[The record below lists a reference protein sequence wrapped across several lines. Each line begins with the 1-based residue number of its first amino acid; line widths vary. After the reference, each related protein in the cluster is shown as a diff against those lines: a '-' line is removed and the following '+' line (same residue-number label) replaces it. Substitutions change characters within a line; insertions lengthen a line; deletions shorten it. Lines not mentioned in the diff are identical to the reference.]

1 MNIQADNMQ
10 FPFAKGALEGLDN
23 HASHD
28 WNREQIDAMH
38 MQFVT
43 QWRQSMS
50 TLVPAEIK
58 ILAGDMALKTYEE
71 FVLEAPSFADIQIF
85 EIDALQT
92 LCAWNFDNRWVS
104 AAVDCLFGGAGKIPV
119 RERSGK
125 LTHIELGIRQRLL
138 ETLAT
143 AYEAAWQ
150 TVYPIRLQTLRQEQQ
165 LSSVRLT
172 SHKDVVLHAQFAI
185 HFNLLELRV
194 DLCLPKRALDWQT
207 PSASNTSGETSTATE
222 TSGQPPG
229 WSRSLQHQLYAKPV
243 ESVAVLCEK
252 ELSVAQ
258 LLSLSLGQVL
268 PIDLSSPVR
277 LMVDGVNLLSGRYG
291 VRNGHYALKV
301 EHMTTPSVAPPKEDF
316 EGATEGQYLGNLD
329 IPAQAQSDLAS
340 AAQAMSQLDHQI
352 QKSEGEL

>member
-1 MNIQADNMQ
+1 MNTNPDNMQ
-10 FPFAKGALEGLDN
+10 FPFAKEALEGLDTQV
-23 HASHD
+23 SQD
-28 WNREQIDAMH
+28 WNREQLDAMH
-38 MQFVT
+38 MQFVA

-58 ILAGDMALKTYEE
+58 ILAGDMEMKTYEA
-71 FVLEAPSFADIQIF
+71 FVLEAPSFADIQVF

-92 LCAWNFDNRWVS
+92 LCAWSFDARWVT
-104 AAVDCLFGGAGKIPV
+104 AAVDCLFGGAGIIPIK
-119 RERSGK
+119 ERSGK

-138 ETLAT
+138 ATMAT

-150 TVYPIRLQTLRQEQQ
+150 TAYPIRLQTLRQEQQ
-165 LSSVRLT
+165 LSSLRQT
-172 SHKDVVLHAQFAI
+172 SHKDVVLRAQFAI

-207 PSASNTSGETSTATE
+207 PSKLANASETP
-222 TSGQPPG
+222 GQPAG

-268 PIDLSSPVR
+268 PIDLSAPVR
-277 LMVDGVNLLSGRYG
+277 IMVDGVNLLSGRYG

-301 EHMTTPSVAPPKEDF
+301 EHMNQPPLPPNTEDL
-316 EGATEGQYLGNLD
+316 EGATSGQYLGSLD
-329 IPAQAQSDLAS
+329 MPAQAQSDLAN
-340 AAQAMSQLDHQI
+340 AAKALSQLDQQI
-352 QKSEGEL
+352 QKSEGDV

>member
-1 MNIQADNMQ
+1 MNTNPDNMQ
-10 FPFAKGALEGLDN
+10 FPFAKAALEGLDVQV
-23 HASHD
+23 SQD
-28 WNREQIDAMH
+28 WNREQLDAMH
-38 MQFVT
+38 MQFVAH
-43 QWRQSMS
+43 WRQSMS

-58 ILAGDMALKTYEE
+58 ILAGDMEMKTYEA
-71 FVLEAPSFADIQIF
+71 FVLEAPSFADIQVF

-92 LCAWNFDNRWVS
+92 LCAWGFDARWVT
-104 AAVDCLFGGAGKIPV
+104 AAVDCLFGGAGIIPIK
-119 RERSGK
+119 ERSGK

-150 TVYPIRLQTLRQEQQ
+150 TAYPIRLQTLRQEQQ
-165 LSSVRLT
+165 LSSLRLT

-207 PSASNTSGETSTATE
+207 PNTSTKASE
-222 TSGQPPG
+222 TSGQPAG
-229 WSRSLQHQLYAKPV
+229 WGRSLQHQLYAKPV

-268 PIDLSSPVR
+268 PIDLSAPVQ
-277 LMVDGVNLLSGRYG
+277 LMVDGVNMLSGRYG

-301 EHMTTPSVAPPKEDF
+301 EHMNHVPVAHNPQDF
-316 EGATEGQYLGNLD
+316 EGATSGQYLGSLD
-329 IPAQAQSDLAS
+329 MPAQAQSDLAN
-340 AAQAMSQLDHQI
+340 AAKALSQLDQQI
-352 QKSEGEL
+352 QKSEGDV

>member
-1 MNIQADNMQ
+1 MNTNPDNMQ
-10 FPFAKGALEGLDN
+10 FPFAKDALEGLDP
-23 HASHD
+23 HVSHD
-28 WNREQIDAMH
+28 WNREQLDAMH
-38 MQFVT
+38 MQFVA

-50 TLVPAEIK
+50 TLVPADIQ
-58 ILAGDMALKTYEE
+58 ILAGDMQLKTYEA

-92 LCAWNFDNRWVS
+92 LCAWSFDSRWVA
-104 AAVDCLFGGAGKIPV
+104 AAVDCLFGGNGTIPL
-119 RERSGK
+119 RERHGK

-138 ETLAT
+138 ATMAT

-150 TVYPIRLQTLRQEQQ
+150 AVYPIRLQTLRQEQQ
-165 LSSVRLT
+165 LSSLRLT
-172 SHKDVVLHAQFAI
+172 SHKDVVLHAQFAV

-194 DLCLPKRALDWQT
+194 ELCLPKRALDWQT
-207 PSASNTSGETSTATE
+207 PSASAQRSEAA
-222 TSGQPPG
+222 GQPAG

-268 PIDLSSPVR
+268 PIDLSAPVR

-301 EHMTTPSVAPPKEDF
+301 EHMNPPPLLPQMADD
-316 EGATEGQYLGNLD
+316 EGATSGQYLGSLD
-329 IPAQAQSDLAS
+329 IPAQAQTDLAN
-340 AAQAMSQLDHQI
+340 AAKAMSQLDHQI

>member
-1 MNIQADNMQ
+1 MNTNPDNMQ
-10 FPFAKGALEGLDN
+10 FPFAKEALEGLDTQV
-23 HASHD
+23 SQD
-28 WNREQIDAMH
+28 WNREQLDAMH
-38 MQFVT
+38 MQFVA

-58 ILAGDMALKTYEE
+58 ILAGDMEMKTYEA
-71 FVLEAPSFADIQIF
+71 FVLEAPSFADIQVF

-92 LCAWNFDNRWVS
+92 LCAWSFDSRWVA
-104 AAVDCLFGGAGKIPV
+104 AAVDCLFGGAGIIPIK
-119 RERSGK
+119 ERTGK

-150 TVYPIRLQTLRQEQQ
+150 TAYPIRLQTLRQEQQ
-165 LSSVRLT
+165 LSSLRLT

-207 PSASNTSGETSTATE
+207 PSASAKASE
-222 TSGQPPG
+222 TSGQPAG

-268 PIDLSSPVR
+268 PIDLSAPVR
-277 LMVDGVNLLSGRYG
+277 LMVDGVNMLSGRYG

-301 EHMTTPSVAPPKEDF
+301 EHMNQPPLQHTEDF
-316 EGATEGQYLGNLD
+316 EGATAGQYLGSLD
-329 IPAQAQSDLAS
+329 MPAQAQSDLAN
-340 AAQAMSQLDHQI
+340 AAKALSQLDQQI
-352 QKSEGEL
+352 QKSEGDV

>member
-1 MNIQADNMQ
+1 MNTNPDNMQ
-10 FPFAKGALEGLDN
+10 FPFAKEALEGLDTQV
-23 HASHD
+23 SQD
-28 WNREQIDAMH
+28 WNREQLDAMH
-38 MQFVT
+38 MQFVA

-58 ILAGDMALKTYEE
+58 ILAGDMELKTYEA
-71 FVLEAPSFADIQIF
+71 FVLEAPSFADIQVF

-92 LCAWNFDNRWVS
+92 LCAWSFDSRWVA
-104 AAVDCLFGGAGKIPV
+104 AAVDCLFGGAGIIPIK
-119 RERSGK
+119 ERTGK

-143 AYEAAWQ
+143 AYESAWQ
-150 TVYPIRLQTLRQEQQ
+150 TAYPIRLQTLRQEQQ
-165 LSSVRLT
+165 LSSLRLT

-207 PSASNTSGETSTATE
+207 PSASAKASE
-222 TSGQPPG
+222 TSGQPAG

-268 PIDLSSPVR
+268 PIDLTAPVR
-277 LMVDGVNLLSGRYG
+277 LMVDGVNMLSGRYG

-301 EHMTTPSVAPPKEDF
+301 EHMNQPPLLHPEDF
-316 EGATEGQYLGNLD
+316 EGATSGQYLGSLD
-329 IPAQAQSDLAS
+329 MPPQAKSDLAN
-340 AAQAMSQLDHQI
+340 AAKALNQLDQQI
-352 QKSEGEL
+352 QKSEGDV

>member
-1 MNIQADNMQ
+1 VA
-10 FPFAKGALEGLDN
+10 
-23 HASHD
+23 
-28 WNREQIDAMH
+28 
-38 MQFVT
+38 

-58 ILAGDMALKTYEE
+58 ILAGDMEMKTYEA
-71 FVLEAPSFADIQIF
+71 FVLEAPSFADIQVF

-92 LCAWNFDNRWVS
+92 LCAWSFDSRWVA
-104 AAVDCLFGGAGKIPV
+104 AAVDCLFGGGGIIPIK
-119 RERSGK
+119 ERTGK

-138 ETLAT
+138 ATLAT

-150 TVYPIRLQTLRQEQQ
+150 TAYPIRLQTLRQEQQ
-165 LSSVRLT
+165 LSSLRLT
-172 SHKDVVLHAQFAI
+172 SHKDLVLHAQFAI

-207 PSASNTSGETSTATE
+207 PSASSNSSDNATDS
-222 TSGQPPG
+222 SGQPAG

-268 PIDLSSPVR
+268 PIDLSAPVR
-277 LMVDGVNLLSGRYG
+277 LMVDGVNMLSGRYG

-301 EHMTTPSVAPPKEDF
+301 EHMNQPPLLHPEDF
-316 EGATEGQYLGNLD
+316 EGATSGQYLGSLD
-329 IPAQAQSDLAS
+329 IPAQAQSDLAN
-340 AAQAMSQLDHQI
+340 AAKALSQLDQQI
-352 QKSEGEL
+352 QKSEGDL

>member
-1 MNIQADNMQ
+1 MNTNPDNMQ
-10 FPFAKGALEGLDN
+10 FPFAKEALEGLDTQV
-23 HASHD
+23 SQD
-28 WNREQIDAMH
+28 WNREQVDAMH
-38 MQFVT
+38 MQFVA

-58 ILAGDMALKTYEE
+58 ILAGDMSLKTYEA
-71 FVLEAPSFADIQIF
+71 FVLEAPSFADIQVF

-92 LCAWNFDNRWVS
+92 LCAWSFDTRWVA
-104 AAVDCLFGGAGKIPV
+104 AAVDCLFGGAGIIPI

-138 ETLAT
+138 ETMAT

-150 TVYPIRLQTLRQEQQ
+150 TAYPIRLQTLRQEQQ
-165 LSSVRLT
+165 LSSLRLT

-207 PSASNTSGETSTATE
+207 PNASVNASETP
-222 TSGQPPG
+222 GQPAG

-268 PIDLSSPVR
+268 PIDLSAPVR
-277 LMVDGVNLLSGRYG
+277 IMVDGVNLLSGRYG

-301 EHMTTPSVAPPKEDF
+301 EHMNQPPLPPNTEDL
-316 EGATEGQYLGNLD
+316 EGATSGQYLGSLD
-329 IPAQAQSDLAS
+329 MPAQAQSDLAN
-340 AAQAMSQLDHQI
+340 AAKALSQLDQQI
-352 QKSEGEL
+352 QKSEGDV

>member
-1 MNIQADNMQ
+1 MNTNPDNMQ
-10 FPFAKGALEGLDN
+10 FPFAKEALEGLDTQV
-23 HASHD
+23 SQD
-28 WNREQIDAMH
+28 WNREQLDAMH
-38 MQFVT
+38 MQFVA

-58 ILAGDMALKTYEE
+58 ILAGDMEMKTYEA
-71 FVLEAPSFADIQIF
+71 FVLEAPSFADIQVF

-92 LCAWNFDNRWVS
+92 LCAWSFDARWVA
-104 AAVDCLFGGAGKIPV
+104 AAVDCLFGGGGIIPIK
-119 RERSGK
+119 ERTGK

-138 ETLAT
+138 ATLAT

-150 TVYPIRLQTLRQEQQ
+150 TAYPIRLQTLRQEQQ
-165 LSSVRLT
+165 LSSLRLT
-172 SHKDVVLHAQFAI
+172 SHKDLVLHAQFAI

-207 PSASNTSGETSTATE
+207 PNASAKASE
-222 TSGQPPG
+222 TSGQPAG

-243 ESVAVLCEK
+243 DSVAVLCEK

-268 PIDLSSPVR
+268 PIDLSAPVR
-277 LMVDGVNLLSGRYG
+277 LMVDGVNMLSGRYG

-301 EHMTTPSVAPPKEDF
+301 EHMNQPPLAPNPQDF
-316 EGATEGQYLGNLD
+316 EGATSGQYLGSLD
-329 IPAQAQSDLAS
+329 MPAQAQTDLAN
-340 AAQAMSQLDHQI
+340 AAKALSQLDQQI
-352 QKSEGEL
+352 QKSEGDV

>member
-1 MNIQADNMQ
+1 MNTNPDNMQ
-10 FPFAKGALEGLDN
+10 FPFAKEALEGLDTQV
-23 HASHD
+23 SQD
-28 WNREQIDAMH
+28 WNREQLDAMH
-38 MQFVT
+38 MQFVA

-58 ILAGDMALKTYEE
+58 ILAGDMEMKTYEA
-71 FVLEAPSFADIQIF
+71 FVLEAPSFADIQVF

-92 LCAWNFDNRWVS
+92 LCAWSFDSRWVA
-104 AAVDCLFGGAGKIPV
+104 AAVDCLFGGGGIIPIK
-119 RERSGK
+119 ERTGK

-138 ETLAT
+138 ATLAT

-150 TVYPIRLQTLRQEQQ
+150 TAYPIRLQTLRQEQQ
-165 LSSVRLT
+165 LSSLRLT

-207 PSASNTSGETSTATE
+207 PSVSAKSSEN
-222 TSGQPPG
+222 SGQPAG

-268 PIDLSSPVR
+268 PIDLSAPVR
-277 LMVDGVNLLSGRYG
+277 LMVDGVNMLSGRYG

-301 EHMTTPSVAPPKEDF
+301 EHMNQPPLLHPEDF
-316 EGATEGQYLGNLD
+316 EGATSGQYLGSLD
-329 IPAQAQSDLAS
+329 IPAQAQSDLAN
-340 AAQAMSQLDHQI
+340 AAKALSQLDQQI
-352 QKSEGEL
+352 QKSEGDV

>member
-1 MNIQADNMQ
+1 MNTNPDNMQ
-10 FPFAKGALEGLDN
+10 FPFAKEALEGLDTQV
-23 HASHD
+23 SQD
-28 WNREQIDAMH
+28 WNREQLDAMH
-38 MQFVT
+38 MQFVAH
-43 QWRQSMS
+43 WRQSMS

-58 ILAGDMALKTYEE
+58 ILAGDMELKTYEA
-71 FVLEAPSFADIQIF
+71 FVLEAPSFADIQVF

-92 LCAWNFDNRWVS
+92 LCAWSFDSRWVA
-104 AAVDCLFGGAGKIPV
+104 AAVDCLFGGAGIIPIK
-119 RERSGK
+119 ERTGK

-150 TVYPIRLQTLRQEQQ
+150 TAYPIRLQTLRQEQQ
-165 LSSVRLT
+165 LSSLRLT

-207 PSASNTSGETSTATE
+207 PSASAKASE
-222 TSGQPPG
+222 TSGQPAG

-268 PIDLSSPVR
+268 PIDLSAPVR
-277 LMVDGVNLLSGRYG
+277 LMVDGVNMLSGRYG

-301 EHMTTPSVAPPKEDF
+301 EHMNQPPLQHTEDF
-316 EGATEGQYLGNLD
+316 EGATSGQYLGSLD
-329 IPAQAQSDLAS
+329 MPPQAQSDLAN
-340 AAQAMSQLDHQI
+340 AAKALSQLDQQI
-352 QKSEGEL
+352 QKSEGDV

>member
-1 MNIQADNMQ
+1 MNTNPDNMQ
-10 FPFAKGALEGLDN
+10 FPFAKEALEGLDTQV
-23 HASHD
+23 SQD
-28 WNREQIDAMH
+28 WNREQLDAMH
-38 MQFVT
+38 MQFVA

-58 ILAGDMALKTYEE
+58 ILAGNMEMKTYEA
-71 FVLEAPSFADIQIF
+71 FVLEAPSFADIQVF

-92 LCAWNFDNRWVS
+92 LCAWSFDSRWVA
-104 AAVDCLFGGAGKIPV
+104 AAVDCLFGGAGIIPIK
-119 RERSGK
+119 ERTGK

-150 TVYPIRLQTLRQEQQ
+150 TAYPIRLQTLRQEQQ
-165 LSSVRLT
+165 LSSLRLT

-207 PSASNTSGETSTATE
+207 PSASAKASE
-222 TSGQPPG
+222 TSGQPAG

-268 PIDLSSPVR
+268 PIDLSAPVR
-277 LMVDGVNLLSGRYG
+277 LMVDGVNMLSGRYG

-301 EHMTTPSVAPPKEDF
+301 EHMNQPPLQHTEDF
-316 EGATEGQYLGNLD
+316 EGATSGQYLGSLD
-329 IPAQAQSDLAS
+329 MPPQAQSDLAN
-340 AAQAMSQLDHQI
+340 AAKALSQLDQQI
-352 QKSEGEL
+352 QKSEGDV

>member
-1 MNIQADNMQ
+1 MNTNPDNMQ
-10 FPFAKGALEGLDN
+10 FPFAKEALEGLDTQV
-23 HASHD
+23 SQD
-28 WNREQIDAMH
+28 WNREQLDAMH
-38 MQFVT
+38 MQFVG

-58 ILAGDMALKTYEE
+58 ILAGNMELKTYEA
-71 FVLEAPSFADIQIF
+71 FVLEAPSFADIQVF

-92 LCAWNFDNRWVS
+92 LCAWSFDARWVA
-104 AAVDCLFGGAGKIPV
+104 AAVDCLFGGAGIIPIK
-119 RERSGK
+119 ERSGK

-138 ETLAT
+138 ATMAT

-150 TVYPIRLQTLRQEQQ
+150 AAYPIRLQTLRQEQQ
-165 LSSVRLT
+165 LSSLRLT

-207 PSASNTSGETSTATE
+207 PNASAKTSE
-222 TSGQPPG
+222 TSGQPAG

-268 PIDLSSPVR
+268 PIDLSAPVR
-277 LMVDGVNLLSGRYG
+277 LMVDGVNMLSGRYG

-301 EHMTTPSVAPPKEDF
+301 EHMNQPPLVHAEDF
-316 EGATEGQYLGNLD
+316 EGATAGQYLGNLD
-329 IPAQAQSDLAS
+329 MPAQAQSDLAN
-340 AAQAMSQLDHQI
+340 AAKALSQLDQQI
-352 QKSEGEL
+352 QKSEGDV

>member
-1 MNIQADNMQ
+1 MNTNPDNMQ
-10 FPFAKGALEGLDN
+10 FPFTKDALEGLDP
-23 HASHD
+23 HVSHD
-28 WNREQIDAMH
+28 WNREQLDAMH
-38 MQFVT
+38 MQFVA

-50 TLVPAEIK
+50 TLVPADIQ
-58 ILAGDMALKTYEE
+58 ILAGDMQLKTYEA

-92 LCAWNFDNRWVS
+92 LCAWSFDSRWVA
-104 AAVDCLFGGAGKIPV
+104 AAVDCLFGGNGTIPL
-119 RERSGK
+119 RERHGK

-138 ETLAT
+138 ATMAT

-150 TVYPIRLQTLRQEQQ
+150 AVYPIRLQTLRQEHQ
-165 LSSVRLT
+165 LSSLRLT
-172 SHKDVVLHAQFAI
+172 SHKDVVLHAQFAV

-207 PSASNTSGETSTATE
+207 PSASAQSPEAA
-222 TSGQPPG
+222 GQPAG
-229 WSRSLQHQLYAKPV
+229 WGRSLQHQLYAKPV

-268 PIDLSSPVR
+268 PIDLSAPVR

-301 EHMTTPSVAPPKEDF
+301 EHMNPPPLVPPMADD
-316 EGATEGQYLGNLD
+316 EGATSGQYLGSLD
-329 IPAQAQSDLAS
+329 IPAQAQTDLAN
-340 AAQAMSQLDHQI
+340 AAKAMSQLDHQI

>member
-1 MNIQADNMQ
+1 MNTNPDNMQ
-10 FPFAKGALEGLDN
+10 FPFAKEALEGLDTQV
-23 HASHD
+23 SQD
-28 WNREQIDAMH
+28 WNREQLDAMH
-38 MQFVT
+38 MQFVAH
-43 QWRQSMS
+43 WRQSMS

-58 ILAGDMALKTYEE
+58 ILAGDMELKTYEA
-71 FVLEAPSFADIQIF
+71 FVLEAPSFADIQVF

-92 LCAWNFDNRWVS
+92 LCAWNFDSRWVA
-104 AAVDCLFGGAGKIPV
+104 AAVDCLFGGAGIIPIK
-119 RERSGK
+119 ERTGK

-150 TVYPIRLQTLRQEQQ
+150 TAYPIRLQTLRQEQQ
-165 LSSVRLT
+165 LSSLRLT

-207 PSASNTSGETSTATE
+207 PSASAKASE
-222 TSGQPPG
+222 TSGQPAG

-268 PIDLSSPVR
+268 PIDLSAPVR
-277 LMVDGVNLLSGRYG
+277 LMVDGVNMLSGRYG

-301 EHMTTPSVAPPKEDF
+301 EHMNQPPLQHTEDF
-316 EGATEGQYLGNLD
+316 EGATSGQYLGSLD
-329 IPAQAQSDLAS
+329 MPPQAQSDLAN
-340 AAQAMSQLDHQI
+340 AAKALSQLDQQI
-352 QKSEGEL
+352 QKSEGDV

>member
-1 MNIQADNMQ
+1 MNTNPDNMQ
-10 FPFAKGALEGLDN
+10 FPFAKEALEGLDTQV
-23 HASHD
+23 AHD
-28 WNREQIDAMH
+28 WDREQLDAMH

-58 ILAGDMALKTYEE
+58 ILAGHMEMKTYEA
-71 FVLEAPSFADIQIF
+71 FVLEAPSFADIQVF

-92 LCAWNFDNRWVS
+92 LCAWSFDSRWVA
-104 AAVDCLFGGAGKIPV
+104 AAVDCLFGGAGIIPIKP
-119 RERSGK
+119 RSSK

-150 TVYPIRLQTLRQEQQ
+150 TAYPIRLQPLRQEQQ
-165 LSSVRLT
+165 LSSLRLA
-172 SHKDVVLHAQFAI
+172 SLKDTVLHAQFAI
-185 HFNLLELRV
+185 HFNLLELKV
-194 DLCLPKRALDWQT
+194 DLCLPKRALSWQT
-207 PSASNTSGETSTATE
+207 PSTSANPSEA
-222 TSGQPPG
+222 SGQPGG

-268 PIDLSSPVR
+268 PIDLSAPVR
-277 LMVDGVNLLSGRYG
+277 LMVDGVSILSGRYG

-301 EHMTTPSVAPPKEDF
+301 EHMNAAPVIPKVEDF
-316 EGATEGQYLGNLD
+316 EGATSGQYLGSLD
-329 IPAQAQSDLAS
+329 VPAQAQTDLAN
-340 AAQAMSQLDHQI
+340 AAKALSQLDQQI
-352 QKSEGEL
+352 QKSEGDL

>member
-1 MNIQADNMQ
+1 MNTNPDKMQ
-10 FPFAKGALEGLDN
+10 FPFAKEALEGLDN
-23 HASHD
+23 QVSQD
-28 WNREQIDAMH
+28 WNREQLDAMH
-38 MQFVT
+38 MQFVA

-58 ILAGDMALKTYEE
+58 ILAGDMEMKTYEA
-71 FVLEAPSFADIQIF
+71 FVLEAPSFADIQVF

-92 LCAWNFDNRWVS
+92 LCAWSFDARWVT
-104 AAVDCLFGGAGKIPV
+104 AAVDCLFGGAGIIPIK
-119 RERSGK
+119 ERSGK

-150 TVYPIRLQTLRQEQQ
+150 TAYPIRLQTLRQEQQ
-165 LSSVRLT
+165 LSSLRLT

-207 PSASNTSGETSTATE
+207 PNTSTKASE
-222 TSGQPPG
+222 TSGQPAG
-229 WSRSLQHQLYAKPV
+229 WGRSLQHQLYAKPV

-268 PIDLSSPVR
+268 PIDLSAPVQ
-277 LMVDGVNLLSGRYG
+277 LMVDGVNMLSGRYG

-301 EHMTTPSVAPPKEDF
+301 EHMNHVPVAPNPQDF
-316 EGATEGQYLGNLD
+316 EGATSGQYLGSLD
-329 IPAQAQSDLAS
+329 MPAQAQSDLAN
-340 AAQAMSQLDHQI
+340 AAKALSQLDQQI
-352 QKSEGEL
+352 QKSEGDV

>member
-1 MNIQADNMQ
+1 MNTNPDNMQ
-10 FPFAKGALEGLDN
+10 FPFAKEALEGLDTQV
-23 HASHD
+23 SQD

-38 MQFVT
+38 MQFVA
-43 QWRQSMS
+43 QWRQSLS
-50 TLVPAEIK
+50 TLVPAEVK
-58 ILAGDMALKTYEE
+58 ILAGDMALKTYEA
-71 FVLEAPSFADIQIF
+71 FVLEAPSFADIQVF

-92 LCAWNFDNRWVS
+92 LCAWSFDTRWVA
-104 AAVDCLFGGAGKIPV
+104 AAVDCLFGGAGIIPI

-138 ETLAT
+138 ETMAT

-150 TVYPIRLQTLRQEQQ
+150 TAYPIRLQTLRQEQQ
-165 LSSVRLT
+165 LSSLRLT
-172 SHKDVVLHAQFAI
+172 SHKDMVLHAQFAI

-207 PSASNTSGETSTATE
+207 PSTSRNTSE
-222 TSGQPPG
+222 TSGQPAG

-268 PIDLSSPVR
+268 PIDLSTPVR

-291 VRNGHYALKV
+291 VRNGSYALKV
-301 EHMTTPSVAPPKEDF
+301 EHMNEPPLPAPTEDF
-316 EGATEGQYLGNLD
+316 EGATSGQYLGSLD
-329 IPAQAQSDLAS
+329 MPVQAQTDLAN
-340 AAQAMSQLDHQI
+340 AAKALSQLDQQI
-352 QKSEGEL
+352 QKSESEGDV

>member
-1 MNIQADNMQ
+1 MNTNPDNMQ
-10 FPFAKGALEGLDN
+10 FPFAKEALEGLDN
-23 HASHD
+23 QVSQD
-28 WNREQIDAMH
+28 WNREQMDAMH
-38 MQFVT
+38 MQFVA

-58 ILAGDMALKTYEE
+58 VLAGDMQLKTYEA
-71 FVLEAPSFADIQIF
+71 FVLEAPPFSDIQVF

-92 LCAWNFDNRWVS
+92 LCAWSFDTRWVA
-104 AAVDCLFGGAGKIPV
+104 AAVDCLFGGGGRVPI

-150 TVYPIRLQTLRQEQQ
+150 AAYPIRLQTLRQEQQ
-165 LSSVRLT
+165 LSSLRLT

-207 PSASNTSGETSTATE
+207 PNASAKTSE
-222 TSGQPPG
+222 TSGQPAG

-268 PIDLSSPVR
+268 PIDLSAPVR
-277 LMVDGVNLLSGRYG
+277 LMVDGVNMLSGRYG

-301 EHMTTPSVAPPKEDF
+301 EHMNQPPLLHPEDF
-316 EGATEGQYLGNLD
+316 EGATSGQYLGSLD
-329 IPAQAQSDLAS
+329 MPAQAQSDLAN
-340 AAQAMSQLDHQI
+340 AAKALSQLDQQI
-352 QKSEGEL
+352 QKSEGDV

>member
-1 MNIQADNMQ
+1 MNTNPDNMQ
-10 FPFAKGALEGLDN
+10 FPFAKEALEGLDTQV
-23 HASHD
+23 SQD
-28 WNREQIDAMH
+28 WNREQLDAMH
-38 MQFVT
+38 MQFVA

-58 ILAGDMALKTYEE
+58 ILAGNMEMKTYEA
-71 FVLEAPSFADIQIF
+71 FVLEAPSFADIQVF

-92 LCAWNFDNRWVS
+92 LCAWSFDSRWVA
-104 AAVDCLFGGAGKIPV
+104 AAVDCLFGGAGIIPIK
-119 RERSGK
+119 ERTGK

-150 TVYPIRLQTLRQEQQ
+150 TAYPIRLQTLRQEQQ
-165 LSSVRLT
+165 LSSLRLT

-207 PSASNTSGETSTATE
+207 PNASAKASES
-222 TSGQPPG
+222 SGQPAG

-243 ESVAVLCEK
+243 DSVAVLCEK

-268 PIDLSSPVR
+268 PIDLSAPVR
-277 LMVDGVNLLSGRYG
+277 LMVDGVNMLSGRYG

-301 EHMTTPSVAPPKEDF
+301 EHMNQPPLQHTEDF
-316 EGATEGQYLGNLD
+316 EGATSGQYLGSLD
-329 IPAQAQSDLAS
+329 MPAQAQSDLAN
-340 AAQAMSQLDHQI
+340 AAKALSQLDQQI
-352 QKSEGEL
+352 QKSEGDV

>member
-1 MNIQADNMQ
+1 MNTNPDNMQ
-10 FPFAKGALEGLDN
+10 FPFAKDALEGLDN
-23 HASHD
+23 QVSQD
-28 WNREQIDAMH
+28 WNREQMDAMH
-38 MQFVT
+38 MQFVA

-58 ILAGDMALKTYEE
+58 ILAGDMEMKTYEA
-71 FVLEAPSFADIQIF
+71 FVLEAPSFADIQVF

-92 LCAWNFDNRWVS
+92 LCAWSFDSRWVA
-104 AAVDCLFGGAGKIPV
+104 AAVDCLFGGAGIIPIK
-119 RERSGK
+119 ERTGK

-138 ETLAT
+138 ATLAT

-150 TVYPIRLQTLRQEQQ
+150 AAYPIRLQTLRQEQQ
-165 LSSVRLT
+165 LTSLRLT

-207 PSASNTSGETSTATE
+207 PSVSAKSSEN
-222 TSGQPPG
+222 SGQPAG

-268 PIDLSSPVR
+268 PIDLSAPVR

-301 EHMTTPSVAPPKEDF
+301 EHMNAVPPVPKIEDF
-316 EGATEGQYLGNLD
+316 EGATSGQYLGSLD
-329 IPAQAQSDLAS
+329 VPAQAQTDLAN
-340 AAQAMSQLDHQI
+340 AAMALSQLDQQI
-352 QKSEGEL
+352 QKSEGDK

>member
-1 MNIQADNMQ
+1 MNTNPDNMQ
-10 FPFAKGALEGLDN
+10 FPFAKEALEGLDTQV
-23 HASHD
+23 SQD
-28 WNREQIDAMH
+28 WNREQLDAMH
-38 MQFVT
+38 MQFVG

-58 ILAGDMALKTYEE
+58 ILAGDMELKTYEA
-71 FVLEAPSFADIQIF
+71 FVLEAPSFADIQVF

-92 LCAWNFDNRWVS
+92 LCAWSFDARWVT
-104 AAVDCLFGGAGKIPV
+104 AAVDCLFGGAGIIPIK
-119 RERSGK
+119 ERSGK

-138 ETLAT
+138 ATMAT

-150 TVYPIRLQTLRQEQQ
+150 AAYPIRLQTLRQEQQ
-165 LSSVRLT
+165 LSSLRLT

-207 PSASNTSGETSTATE
+207 PSASAKSSE
-222 TSGQPPG
+222 TSGQPAG

-268 PIDLSSPVR
+268 PIDLTAPVR
-277 LMVDGVNLLSGRYG
+277 LMVDGVNMLSGRYG

-301 EHMTTPSVAPPKEDF
+301 EHMNQPPLLHPEDF
-316 EGATEGQYLGNLD
+316 EGATSGQYLGSLD
-329 IPAQAQSDLAS
+329 MPPQAQSDLAN
-340 AAQAMSQLDHQI
+340 AAKALSQLDQQI
-352 QKSEGEL
+352 QKSEGDV

>member
-1 MNIQADNMQ
+1 MNTTPDNMQ
-10 FPFAKGALEGLDN
+10 FPFTKDALEGLDT

-28 WNREQIDAMH
+28 WNREQLDAMH
-38 MQFVT
+38 MQFVA

-50 TLVPAEIK
+50 ALVPADIK
-58 ILAGDMALKTYEE
+58 ILTGDMQLKTYEA
-71 FVLEAPSFADIQIF
+71 FVLDAPAFADIQIF
-85 EIDALQT
+85 EIDSLQT
-92 LCAWNFDNRWVS
+92 LCAWSFDTRWVA
-104 AAVDCLFGGAGKIPV
+104 AAVDCLFGGNGTIPI
-119 RERSGK
+119 RERNGR

-138 ETLAT
+138 ATLAT

-150 TVYPIRLQTLRQEQQ
+150 AAYPIRLQTLRQEQQ
-165 LSSVRLT
+165 LSSLRLT
-172 SHKDVVLHAQFAI
+172 SHKDVVLHAQFAV

-194 DLCLPKRALDWQT
+194 DLCLPKRALEWQT
-207 PSASNTSGETSTATE
+207 PSASAASAEAT
-222 TSGQPPG
+222 GQPAG

-268 PIDLSSPVR
+268 PIDLAAPVR

-301 EHMTTPSVAPPKEDF
+301 EHMNTPPPMPPLDEL
-316 EGATEGQYLGNLD
+316 EGATSGQYLGSLD
-329 IPAQAQSDLAS
+329 IPAQAQTDLAN
-340 AAQAMSQLDHQI
+340 AAKALSQLDHQI

>member
-1 MNIQADNMQ
+1 MNNAPDNMQ
-10 FPFAKGALEGLDN
+10 FPFTKEALEGLD
-23 HASHD
+23 AHD
-28 WNREQIDAMH
+28 SQGWDREQVDAMH
-38 MQFVT
+38 MQFVA

-58 ILAGDMALKTYEE
+58 ILAGDMQLKTYEA
-71 FVLEAPSFADIQIF
+71 FVLEAPPFADIQIF

-92 LCAWNFDNRWVS
+92 LCAWSFDTRWVA
-104 AAVDCLFGGAGKIPV
+104 AAVDCLFGGAGKIPI
-119 RERSGK
+119 RERSGR

-138 ETLAT
+138 ATLAT

-165 LSSVRLT
+165 LSSLRLT
-172 SHKDVVLHAQFAI
+172 SQKDVVLHAQFAI
-185 HFNLLELRV
+185 YFNLLELRV

-207 PSASNTSGETSTATE
+207 PKTSTNTPE
-222 TSGQPPG
+222 TPGQPAG

-268 PIDLSSPVR
+268 PIDLSAPVR

-301 EHMTTPSVAPPKEDF
+301 EHMTTPPATPQIEDF
-316 EGATEGQYLGNLD
+316 EGATSGQYLGSLD
-329 IPAQAQSDLAS
+329 MPAQAQSDLAN
-340 AAQAMSQLDHQI
+340 AAKALNQLDQQI
-352 QKSEGEL
+352 QKSEGDV

>member
-1 MNIQADNMQ
+1 MQ
-10 FPFAKGALEGLDN
+10 FPFAKEALEGLDTQV
-23 HASHD
+23 SQD
-28 WNREQIDAMH
+28 WNREQLDAMH
-38 MQFVT
+38 MQFVG

-58 ILAGDMALKTYEE
+58 ILAGDMELKTYEA
-71 FVLEAPSFADIQIF
+71 FVLEAPSFADIQVF

-92 LCAWNFDNRWVS
+92 LCAWSFDARWVA
-104 AAVDCLFGGAGKIPV
+104 AAVDCLFGGAGIIPIK
-119 RERSGK
+119 ERSGK

-138 ETLAT
+138 ATMAT

-150 TVYPIRLQTLRQEQQ
+150 AAYPIRLQTLRQEQQ
-165 LSSVRLT
+165 LSSLRLT

-207 PSASNTSGETSTATE
+207 PSASAKSSE
-222 TSGQPPG
+222 TSGQPAG

-268 PIDLSSPVR
+268 PIDLSAPVR
-277 LMVDGVNLLSGRYG
+277 LMVDGVNMLSGRYG

-301 EHMTTPSVAPPKEDF
+301 EHMNQPPLQHTEDF
-316 EGATEGQYLGNLD
+316 EGATAGQYLGSLD
-329 IPAQAQSDLAS
+329 MPAQAQSDLAN
-340 AAQAMSQLDHQI
+340 AAMALSQLDQQI
-352 QKSEGEL
+352 QKSEGDV

>member
-1 MNIQADNMQ
+1 MNTNPDNMQ
-10 FPFAKGALEGLDN
+10 FPFAKEALEGLDTQV
-23 HASHD
+23 SQD
-28 WNREQIDAMH
+28 WNREQLDAMH
-38 MQFVT
+38 MQFVA

-58 ILAGDMALKTYEE
+58 ILAGDMEMKTYEA
-71 FVLEAPSFADIQIF
+71 FVLEAPSFADIQVF

-92 LCAWNFDNRWVS
+92 LCAWSFDSRWVA
-104 AAVDCLFGGAGKIPV
+104 AAVDCLFGGAGIIPIK
-119 RERSGK
+119 ERTGK

-150 TVYPIRLQTLRQEQQ
+150 TAYPIRLQTLRQEQQ
-165 LSSVRLT
+165 LSSLRLT
-172 SHKDVVLHAQFAI
+172 SHKDTVLHAQFAI

-207 PSASNTSGETSTATE
+207 PSASAKSSEN
-222 TSGQPPG
+222 SGQPAG
-229 WSRSLQHQLYAKPV
+229 WGRSLQHQLYAKPV

-268 PIDLSSPVR
+268 PIDLTAPVR
-277 LMVDGVNLLSGRYG
+277 LMVDGVNMLSGRYG

-301 EHMTTPSVAPPKEDF
+301 EHMNQPPLLHPEDF
-316 EGATEGQYLGNLD
+316 EGATSGQYLGSLD
-329 IPAQAQSDLAS
+329 MPAQAQSDLAN
-340 AAQAMSQLDHQI
+340 AAKALSQLDQQI
-352 QKSEGEL
+352 QKSEGDV

>member
-1 MNIQADNMQ
+1 
-10 FPFAKGALEGLDN
+10 
-23 HASHD
+23 
-28 WNREQIDAMH
+28 
-38 MQFVT
+38 
-43 QWRQSMS
+43 MS

-58 ILAGDMALKTYEE
+58 ILAGDMEMKTYEA
-71 FVLEAPSFADIQIF
+71 FVLETPSFADLQVF

-92 LCAWNFDNRWVS
+92 LCAWSFDARWVT
-104 AAVDCLFGGAGKIPV
+104 AAVDCLFGGAGIIPIK
-119 RERSGK
+119 ERSGK

-138 ETLAT
+138 ATMAT

-150 TVYPIRLQTLRQEQQ
+150 AAYPIRLQTLRQEQQ
-165 LSSVRLT
+165 LSSLRLT

-207 PSASNTSGETSTATE
+207 PNTSAKTSE
-222 TSGQPPG
+222 TSGQPAG

-268 PIDLSSPVR
+268 PIDLSAPVR
-277 LMVDGVNLLSGRYG
+277 LMVDGVNMLSGRYG

-301 EHMTTPSVAPPKEDF
+301 EHMNQPPVQHTEDF
-316 EGATEGQYLGNLD
+316 EGATAGQYLGNLD
-329 IPAQAQSDLAS
+329 MPAQAQSDLAN
-340 AAQAMSQLDHQI
+340 AAKALSQLDQQI
-352 QKSEGEL
+352 QKSEGDV

>member
-1 MNIQADNMQ
+1 MNTNPDNMQ
-10 FPFAKGALEGLDN
+10 FPFAKEALEGLDTQV
-23 HASHD
+23 SHD
-28 WNREQIDAMH
+28 WNREQLDAMH
-38 MQFVT
+38 MQFVA

-58 ILAGDMALKTYEE
+58 ILAGNMEMKTYEA
-71 FVLEAPSFADIQIF
+71 FVLEAPSFADIQVF

-92 LCAWNFDNRWVS
+92 LCAWSFDSRWVA
-104 AAVDCLFGGAGKIPV
+104 AAVDCLFGGAGIIPIK
-119 RERSGK
+119 ERTGK

-150 TVYPIRLQTLRQEQQ
+150 TAYPIRLQTLRQEQQ
-165 LSSVRLT
+165 LSSLRLT
-172 SHKDVVLHAQFAI
+172 SHKDTVLHAQFAI

-207 PSASNTSGETSTATE
+207 PSSSAKSSE
-222 TSGQPPG
+222 TSGQPAG
-229 WSRSLQHQLYAKPV
+229 WGRSLQHQLYAKPV
-243 ESVAVLCEK
+243 DSVAVLCEK

-268 PIDLSSPVR
+268 PIDLSAPVR
-277 LMVDGVNLLSGRYG
+277 LMVDGVNMLSGRYG

-301 EHMTTPSVAPPKEDF
+301 EHMNQPPLLHPEDF
-316 EGATEGQYLGNLD
+316 EGATSGQYLGSLD
-329 IPAQAQSDLAS
+329 MPAQAQSDLAN
-340 AAQAMSQLDHQI
+340 AAKALSQLDQQI
-352 QKSEGEL
+352 QKSEGDV

>member
-1 MNIQADNMQ
+1 MNTNPDNMQ
-10 FPFAKGALEGLDN
+10 FPFAKEALEGLDTQV
-23 HASHD
+23 SQD
-28 WNREQIDAMH
+28 WNREQLDAMH
-38 MQFVT
+38 MQFVAH
-43 QWRQSMS
+43 WRQSMS

-58 ILAGDMALKTYEE
+58 ILAGDMELKTYEA
-71 FVLEAPSFADIQIF
+71 FVLEAPSFADIQVF

-92 LCAWNFDNRWVS
+92 LCAWNFDSRWVA
-104 AAVDCLFGGAGKIPV
+104 AAVDCLFGGAGIIPIK
-119 RERSGK
+119 ERTGK

-150 TVYPIRLQTLRQEQQ
+150 TAYPIRLQTLRQEQQ
-165 LSSVRLT
+165 LSSLRLT

-207 PSASNTSGETSTATE
+207 PNASVNASETP
-222 TSGQPPG
+222 GQPAG

-268 PIDLSSPVR
+268 PIDLSAPVR
-277 LMVDGVNLLSGRYG
+277 IMVDGVNLLSGRYG

-301 EHMTTPSVAPPKEDF
+301 EHMNQPPLPPNTEDL
-316 EGATEGQYLGNLD
+316 EGATSGQYLGSLD
-329 IPAQAQSDLAS
+329 MPAQAQSDLAN
-340 AAQAMSQLDHQI
+340 AAKALSQLDQQI
-352 QKSEGEL
+352 QKSEGDV

>member
-1 MNIQADNMQ
+1 MNTNPDNMQ
-10 FPFAKGALEGLDN
+10 FPFAKEALEGLDTQV
-23 HASHD
+23 SQD
-28 WNREQIDAMH
+28 WNREQLDAMH
-38 MQFVT
+38 MQFVA

-58 ILAGDMALKTYEE
+58 ILAGNMEMKTYEA
-71 FVLEAPSFADIQIF
+71 FVLEAPSFADIQVF

-92 LCAWNFDNRWVS
+92 LCAWSFDSRWVA
-104 AAVDCLFGGAGKIPV
+104 AAVDCLFGGAGIIPIK
-119 RERSGK
+119 ERTGK

-150 TVYPIRLQTLRQEQQ
+150 TAYPIRLQTLRQEQQ
-165 LSSVRLT
+165 LSSLRLT
-172 SHKDVVLHAQFAI
+172 SHKDTVLHAQFAI

-207 PSASNTSGETSTATE
+207 PSASSKSSEA
-222 TSGQPPG
+222 SGQPAG
-229 WSRSLQHQLYAKPV
+229 WGRSLQHQLYAKPV
-243 ESVAVLCEK
+243 DSVAVLCEK

-268 PIDLSSPVR
+268 PIDLSAPVR
-277 LMVDGVNLLSGRYG
+277 LMVDGVNMLSGRYG

-301 EHMTTPSVAPPKEDF
+301 EHMNQPPLQHTEDF
-316 EGATEGQYLGNLD
+316 EGATSGQYLGSLD
-329 IPAQAQSDLAS
+329 MPAQAQSDLAN
-340 AAQAMSQLDHQI
+340 AAKALSQLDQQI
-352 QKSEGEL
+352 QKSEGDL

>member
-1 MNIQADNMQ
+1 MNTNPDNMQ
-10 FPFAKGALEGLDN
+10 FPFAKEALEGLDTQV
-23 HASHD
+23 SHD
-28 WNREQIDAMH
+28 WNREQLDAMH
-38 MQFVT
+38 MQFVA

-58 ILAGDMALKTYEE
+58 ILAGDMEMKTYEA
-71 FVLEAPSFADIQIF
+71 FVLEAPSFADIQVF

-92 LCAWNFDNRWVS
+92 LCAWSFDSRWVA
-104 AAVDCLFGGAGKIPV
+104 AAVDCLFGGAGIIPIK
-119 RERSGK
+119 ERTGK

-138 ETLAT
+138 ATLAT

-150 TVYPIRLQTLRQEQQ
+150 AAYPIRLQTLRQEQQ
-165 LSSVRLT
+165 LSSLRLT
-172 SHKDVVLHAQFAI
+172 SHKDLVLHAQFAI

-207 PSASNTSGETSTATE
+207 PSVSAKSSEN
-222 TSGQPPG
+222 SGQPAG

-268 PIDLSSPVR
+268 HIDLSAPVR
-277 LMVDGVNLLSGRYG
+277 LMVDGVNMLSGRYG

-301 EHMTTPSVAPPKEDF
+301 EHMNAVPPVPKIEDF
-316 EGATEGQYLGNLD
+316 EGATSGQYLGSLD
-329 IPAQAQSDLAS
+329 VPAQAQTDLAN
-340 AAQAMSQLDHQI
+340 AAMALSQLDQQI
-352 QKSEGEL
+352 QKSEGDV